1 MGQVTISATRAGIL
15 AVSAAEL
22 LRSSDSCWSNDAAAA
37 VGSFVEKLNDRDL
50 KNLRDIALLSPH
62 EHWQNVAERA
72 DDVMDRRSG
81 K

>member
-1 MGQVTISATRAGIL
+1 MGQVSMSATRAGIL

-22 LRSSDSCWSNDAAAA
+22 LRPFDSCWSNDAAVA
-37 VGSFVEKLNDRDL
+37 VASFVDKLSDKDL

-62 EHWQNVAERA
+62 EHWQRVAEKA
-72 DDVMDRRSG
+72 DDVIERRRA